1 VARFRTASFDFFFP
15 SVRNACRNRS
25 SDSSHPS
32 SRAALRNSR
41 TWFLSF
47 AARFIIALTVCGA
60 MPKVAYVAY
69 IDESGDDG
77 LTRVRPIDPDGATE
91 WFVISAVVV
100 AGDAN
105 VIL

>member
-1 VARFRTASFDFFFP
+1 
-15 SVRNACRNRS
+15 
-25 SDSSHPS
+25 
-32 SRAALRNSR
+32 
-41 TWFLSF
+41 
-47 AARFIIALTVCGA
+47 